1 MATCLYL
8 MVSIFS
14 LGALKNVVSSQS
26 RGHMA
31 TCLYSSSNKFMY
43 SNDKLNRKDSICNRE
58 KSILNEATS
67 SIVLLFPIV
76 KTPKLLQ

>member
-1 MATCLYL
+1 MAL
-8 MVSIFS
+8 SIFS
-14 LGALKNVVSSQS
+14 LRAVKNVVSSLS
-26 RGHMA
+26 RGHMT

-67 SIVLLFPIV
+67 STVLLFAIV
-76 KTPKLLQ
+76 KTPKLLK